1 MTTRTLFA
9 AAVCGIMPISGMALA
24 KSPPPLAPT
33 AVVEDV
39 RSTAADVEFMDYV
52 GPGQTIKLE
61 PRDVLVLSYLKS
73 CTYETITG
81 GTVSIGLDHSEVQG
95 GNVARRQVPCNG
107 GNVKLSAGEANA
119 SGASSFRLQNVAIDP
134 TVYSVTPLVQI
145 PRAALGE
152 SNKLSIVSSK
162 NAKSTIEIDAALAKD
177 GFYDLA
183 RANKKLKRGE
193 IYTASLGSHK
203 VVFRVDPKAKSG
215 KAPAV
220 SRLLQFP
227 PD

>member
-9 AAVCGIMPISGMALA
+9 AALCFIPNLSLA
-24 KSPPPLAPT
+24 KSQPPLVPT
-33 AVVEDV
+33 ALVEDV

-61 PRDVLVLSYLKS
+61 PKDVLVLSYLKS
-73 CTYETITG
+73 CTYEKITG
-81 GTVSIGLDHSEVQG
+81 GTVSIGLDRSDVQG
-95 GNVARRQVPCNG
+95 GKVARSQVPCNG
-107 GNVKLSAGEANA
+107 GNVKLGAGQANA

-134 TVYSVTPLVQI
+134 TVYSVTPLIQI
-145 PRAALGE
+145 PKAASGE
-152 SNKLSIVSSK
+152 RLKLSIASTT
-162 NAKSTIEIDAALAKD
+162 NAKNTIEIDASLAKD
-177 GFYDLA
+177 GYYDLA
-183 RANKKLKRGE
+183 KANKKLKRGE

-227 PD
+227 AD

>member
-9 AAVCGIMPISGMALA
+9 AALCLVPNLSLA
-24 KSPPPLAPT
+24 KSQPPLVPT
-33 AVVEDV
+33 ALVEDV

-73 CTYETITG
+73 CTYEKITG
-81 GTVSIGLDHSEVQG
+81 GTVSIGLDRSDVQG
-95 GNVARRQVPCNG
+95 GKVARSQVPCNG

-134 TVYSVTPLVQI
+134 TVYSVTPLVQV
-145 PRAALGE
+145 PKTALGE
-152 SNKLSIVSSK
+152 SFKLSITSMK
-162 NAKSTIEIDAALAKD
+162 NPKDKIEIDASLAKS

-183 RANKKLKRGE
+183 KANKRLKRGE
-193 IYTASLGSHK
+193 IYTAALGSHK